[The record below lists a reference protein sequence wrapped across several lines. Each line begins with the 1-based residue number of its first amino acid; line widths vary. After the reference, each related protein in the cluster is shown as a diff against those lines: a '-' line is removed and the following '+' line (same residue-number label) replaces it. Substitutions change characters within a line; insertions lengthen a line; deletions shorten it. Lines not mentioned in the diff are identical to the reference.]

1 MNKFKSAVKV
11 VTKFVDDNLPTIL
24 SGLALL
30 GLGASVY
37 SAAKDAPKALR
48 EVREEEC
55 KKLFSASD
63 EELAA
68 IGAERVEEI
77 PDDYDGY
84 YVRHSENR
92 GSEEIIPEEIILYR
106 QKHIL
111 TFGERALI
119 YGRVF
124 WKTTVLTV
132 LTGACIVTSNLVSK
146 RRYLALATLV
156 ATRTKELD
164 EYKEKAK
171 ELFGEKKTE
180 QIEKEIIKDKGL
192 ECPSDIEN
200 RYQPGMAYPLEFCG
214 HYWLGTKH
222 EVEQAFD
229 RWNRGGLD
237 EAMKTVDGEVELYLE
252 DLIYEMKLN
261 IPDTWVF
268 RHTSWNVKNGSVDP
282 VFEPWETPNGTPG
295 YSVRPSRNA
304 DNYG

>member
-1 MNKFKSAVKV
+1 MNKFKSAMKV

-30 GLGASVY
+30 GLGASVVQ
-37 SAAKDAPKALR
+37 ATKDAPKAV
-48 EVREEEC
+48 EAMD
-55 KKLFSASD
+55 KAKMD
-63 EELAA
+63 K
-68 IGAERVEEI
+68 VEEI
-77 PDDYDGY
+77 EREAEESDDEQALD
-84 YVRHSENR
+84 
-92 GSEEIIPEEIILYR
+92 IYR
-106 QKHIL
+106 NDEGELELKNVKL
-111 TFGERALI
+111 TLWEKFKVLAPV
-119 YGRVF
+119 Y
-124 WKTTVLTV
+124 WKTATLTV
-132 LTGACIVTSNLVSK
+132 LTGACIVTSNIVSK

-192 ECPSDIEN
+192 ECPTDIEN

-268 RHTSWNVKNGSVDP
+268 RHTSWSVKKGSVDP